1 MENINKLIASE
12 KLEIALEIVN
22 EEISNPKN
30 FGTDKY
36 HELLFAKARIYIIKY
51 KNTKPVD
58 NKLYI
63 QSKEDFANGDNA
75 YKALHGKQHPKYQD
89 MVIGADRIYLDL
101 NRK

>member
-1 MENINKLIASE
+1 MEKINKLIASD
-12 KLEIALEIVN
+12 KLEQALEIVN

-30 FGTDKY
+30 IETDRY

-51 KNTKPVD
+51 INTKPVD

-63 QSKEDFANGDNA
+63 QAKEDFATADNV
-75 YKALHGKQHPKYQD
+75 YMALHSKHHPNYDSATKA
-89 MVIGADRIYLDL
+89 ADKIYVDL